1 MPELTTDC
9 EILWVKVKLQG
20 RRKLLVCCFYH
31 PHTEVSNSM
40 KAFAAHRASNINNAI
55 IVAGGDFN
63 LPGWHWPTKTLKKG
77 SPSPS
82 IHRKFMDDINDVGW
96 EQMVQDPTRGE
107 KYLDLFMTNH
117 PNLVPRTEV
126 LPGLADHD
134 AIYVELQIH
143 PPMKYQPKRLI
154 PIYTEECKEPLK
166 DAARQLNNRIMSILN
181 ENSGVE
187 DIWTELK
194 TGLS

>member
-20 RRKLLVCCFYH
+20 RRKLLFCCFYH

-40 KAFAAHRASNINNAI
+40 KAFAESAHRASNINNAI

-107 KYLDLFMTNH
+107 KYLDLPSKPGPPNWGTAWACWPWCNLRGTADPSSNEIPAKTSH
-117 PNLVPRTEV
+117 PHLHRGMQGAT
-126 LPGLADHD
+126 
-134 AIYVELQIH
+134 
-143 PPMKYQPKRLI
+143 KRCS
-154 PIYTEECKEPLK
+154 TSAEQSHHVHLK
-166 DAARQLNNRIMSILN
+166 
-181 ENSGVE
+181 
-187 DIWTELK
+187 WK
-194 TGLS
+194 